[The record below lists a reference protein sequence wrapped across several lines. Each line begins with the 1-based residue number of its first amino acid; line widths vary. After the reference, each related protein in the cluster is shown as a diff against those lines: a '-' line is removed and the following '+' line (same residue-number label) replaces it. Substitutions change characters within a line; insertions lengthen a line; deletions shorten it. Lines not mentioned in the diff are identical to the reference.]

1 MRCPRLSNIQLSRSG
16 DLASWPELLS
26 IAGWYARRCPRT
38 RAAVETRSSCLPYGR
53 VVLIVSRRYSCRTD
67 AVHSAPCHAS
77 TGTPHTPNA
86 QLRTQR
92 TELSALGP
100 VRGAHAE
107 RDQPLL
113 HQARHAPT
121 ADTACQLSSLGCSCD
136 RNSRVLRH
144 CPSEST
150 ISAPMP
156 GTAFT
161 SIAASRPSLRS
172 TQTRFGRR
180 SVALGPR
187 LHNTRLPVCVGH
199 RAGRPIDSSSVRCHD
214 ALPQDKSWPP
224 KIDPSSGAS
233 CDSPSP
239 DATNARARTFT
250 LPRAW
255 IGSSTCG
262 AGTA

>member
-136 RNSRVLRH
+136 RNSRVLRSS
-144 CPSEST
+144 PSTVST
-150 ISAPMP
+150 ISAQMP
-156 GTAFT
+156 GTALT
-161 SIAASRPSLRS
+161 SIAAACSPLCSVHTRCGLRPS
-172 TQTRFGRR
+172 R
-180 SVALGPR
+180 SVRACT
-187 LHNTRLPVCVGH
+187 TRAH
-199 RAGRPIDSSSVRCHD
+199 QA
-214 ALPQDKSWPP
+214 
-224 KIDPSSGAS
+224 AS
-233 CDSPSP
+233 CITAFVVSR
-239 DATNARARTFT
+239 TRARPAAPA
-250 LPRAW
+250 PRVTRARCATQ
-255 IGSSTCG
+255 S
-262 AGTA
+262 